1 MSSISSGD
9 FINLNDDSE
18 VSTVVSLEDT
28 DDDDTEADKENRYM
42 PYISNLFST
51 TIQQLFANMGG
62 LPQFPLLDVRC
73 PNTVLAMIPAN
84 DKPHPLRIYAAFSM
98 RARHGYFGPSKCV
111 PHEVYLL
118 MVNSD
123 SSHVRFTFR
132 GADTYSVESCS
143 EDLGNCTAVLLVSG
157 VNESIFFYEKHL
169 EMREQYYLAGWTSW
183 TLKRMCVCS
192 ADPVKMGFELLTH
205 YEYIACMLNEFLP
218 KKHKISRKDA
228 RTVEQLYNAIQDIN
242 VPIQLSKL

>member
-1 MSSISSGD
+1 MQSQNKRARRHRHPLLPPYKKKKKKNKRKKMSSISSGD

-118 MVNSD
+118 MV
-123 SSHVRFTFR
+123 
-132 GADTYSVESCS
+132 
-143 EDLGNCTAVLLVSG
+143 SG

-169 EMREQYYLAGWTSW
+169 EMREQYYLAGWSSW

-205 YEYIACMLNEFLP
+205 YEYI
-218 KKHKISRKDA
+218 
-228 RTVEQLYNAIQDIN
+228 
-242 VPIQLSKL
+242 